1 MRSVAILV
9 AIGLLV
15 LIQFILSAI
24 VSYVFGPLAF
34 VFLSVALASW
44 VGWVLVDCW
53 YLSALD
59 DRTLALV
66 LWLGAFITFVEDC
79 VY

>member
-1 MRSVAILV
+1 MNKAMRCVAVSV

-15 LIQFILSAI
+15 LLQLAASIV

-34 VFLSVALASW
+34 VLLSIAVVCW
-44 VGWVLVDCW
+44 VGWVIVDCW
-53 YLSALD
+53 LLSALD

-66 LWLGAFITFVEDC
+66 L
-79 VY
+79 